1 MLTCLLREL
10 NLILM
15 WETIWP
21 VPGEVWFLC
30 RVISASYS
38 GYCVVL
44 CFTLTSLLFTLD
56 CAPALTGSPFL
67 FLGPYT
73 FWLLGH
79 LVHVT
84 PLSLRPRKTLLVARV
99 GHMGH
104 IKAMWCGINVGKREV
119 SGLKWAYFT
128 PQFLHWLAPWPFL
141 ITQNFLYSS
150 FIKMTY
156 PDVIFLYILLN
167 DS

>member
-1 MLTCLLREL
+1 
-10 NLILM
+10 M

-30 RVISASYS
+30 HVISASCS
-38 GYCVVL
+38 GYCFVL
-44 CFTLTSLLFTLD
+44 CFTLTSLLFILD
-56 CAPALTGSPFL
+56 CTPALTGFPFL

-79 LVHVT
+79 LVDVT
-84 PLSLRPRKTLLVARV
+84 PLSLRPRETILVARL

-141 ITQNFLYSS
+141 SPRSSSTHHSSKWLIQMSYS
-150 FIKMTY
+150 FIFFWMAAK
-156 PDVIFLYILLN
+156 
-167 DS
+167 